1 VTTQDISHSGSIFEE
16 SRRRLF
22 GLAYRMLGSK
32 ADAEDMVQEAYIR
45 WHQAN
50 TDEIRSSEAWLVTV
64 VTRLCIDRLRSATRE
79 RETYPGTWLPEPLF
93 YDSPSSPDEQ
103 LELASNLSMAFMIL
117 LERLAPVERAA
128 FLLHDVFD
136 CDYDQIAQIIGKS
149 ETTCRQVVR
158 RARERIR
165 RDKPRFE
172 ASEEDRLRLIKKF
185 TEAIDSND
193 EQALLSL
200 FAEDATLV
208 GDGGG
213 KAAAVRNTIY
223 GAERIT
229 RLFIRSAR
237 KLEGKITR
245 AFLPINGELGLVTF
259 MDGHPVWALSFETDG
274 KHIYA
279 LYNMLNPDK
288 LKDLDQIQKWI

>member
-1 VTTQDISHSGSIFEE
+1 MTMQNISHRGAIFEE

-50 TDEIRSSEAWLVTV
+50 TDEIRSPEAWLVTV

-93 YDSPSSPDEQ
+93 TDSFSSPDEQ

-136 CDYDQIAQIIGKS
+136 CDYPQIAQIIGKS

-165 RDKPRFE
+165 RERPRFE
-172 ASEEDRLRLIKKF
+172 ASEADRRRLIEKF
-185 TEAIDSND
+185 AEAIDAQD
-193 EQALLSL
+193 EQTLLSL

-208 GDGGG
+208 ADGGG
-213 KAAAVRNTIY
+213 KAAAVRNVIH
-223 GAERIT
+223 GAQRIT
-229 RLFIRSAR
+229 RLFVRSAHR
-237 KLEGKITR
+237 HPGTVTR

-259 MDGHPVWALSFETDG
+259 IDGHPIWALSFDIEG
-274 KHIYA
+274 NRIQA

-288 LKDLDQIQKWI
+288 LKDLGQL